1 MKQTII
7 FILTF
12 LSFQIRAQEIK
23 PVILELAQKI
33 EKYNILESEHV
44 GIAGETTDQYR
55 NFIKLRDEATIDELI
70 ELLKFKN
77 SVVKGYVSWALADK
91 KYIALYEILT
101 EFLIT
106 EEKVTT
112 QHGCVIFEDDLASE
126 FYSRVL
132 YQYFHNKL
140 TSLDSLFFKMQI
152 QQLDSVILYS
162 KKKNNLLSQALDNNN
177 ANPKTYD
184 RIKELAKLKDN
195 SSALVALAK
204 YRKQSDIPFFIKQG
218 KNSFLAISVFPD
230 NAFWSFL
237 LGYKSQEKSLEFFL
251 AISSF
256 KNKSAIGVLSDI
268 YKSCN
273 SVQLNDLDEA
283 LIKNYCVPY
292 QDLILKIW
300 ENHKTIDLTI
310 TQRLIADC
318 PEKASLGFAK
328 GLQNNSEYNFIALSD
343 YYGTKDSILPL
354 LLNNVAK
361 YNPILLIDICRKNIE
376 YSKFMELAT
385 ILNYVT
391 EHQFSETIPE
401 ILERLNKKNYS
412 FEIFHLT
419 ETLLSFENN
428 EANKELVKILT
439 TKRDDWDSDN
449 WSKHFRE
456 LFNEKNIKIE

>member
-1 MKQTII
+1 MKQIII

-23 PVILELAQKI
+23 PEILEIAQKI
-33 EKYNILESEHV
+33 EKNNILESEHV

-106 EEKVTT
+106 GEKVTT
-112 QHGCVIFEDDLASE
+112 QDGCVIYENDLASE
-126 FYSRVL
+126 FYSRVF
-132 YQYFHNKL
+132 YQHFHNKL
-140 TSLDSLFFKMQI
+140 TSSDSLFFKMQV

-162 KKKNNLLSQALDNNN
+162 NKKNNLLSQSLNNNN

-184 RIKELAKLKDN
+184 RIKELAKLKNN
-195 SSALVALAK
+195 SSALVELAK

-218 KNSFLAISVFPD
+218 KNSFLAISVFPN

-237 LGYKSQEKSLEFFL
+237 LGYKSQEKSLEYFL

-256 KNKSAIGVLSDI
+256 KNKSAIEVLSDI

-273 SVQLNDLDEA
+273 SMQLIALDEA
-283 LIKNYCVPY
+283 LIKNYCVLY
-292 QDLILKIW
+292 QDFILKIW
-300 ENHKTIDLTI
+300 ENHKIIDLTI

-328 GLQNNSEYNFIALSD
+328 GLQNNNEYKFIALSD
-343 YYGTKDSILPL
+343 NYGTKDSILPL
-354 LLNNVAK
+354 LLNNVEK

-385 ILNYVT
+385 ILNYVAK
-391 EHQFSETIPE
+391 HQFSETIPE
-401 ILERLNKKNYS
+401 ILGRLNKKNIS

-419 ETLLSFENN
+419 ETLLSFEND

-439 TKRDDWDSDN
+439 TKKEDWDSDN
-449 WSKHFRE
+449 WSGHFRE
-456 LFNEKNIKIE
+456 LFKEKNVKIE